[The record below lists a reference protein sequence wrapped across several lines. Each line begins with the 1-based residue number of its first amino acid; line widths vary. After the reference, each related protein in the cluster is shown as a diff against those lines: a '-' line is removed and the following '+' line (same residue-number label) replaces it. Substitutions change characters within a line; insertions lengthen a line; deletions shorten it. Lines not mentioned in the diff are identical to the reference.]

1 MSHSQDPANKR
12 TALDSTRH
20 GLASSLLRSLKKSKS
35 LAKWIS
41 ALLGFGFVALF
52 LLHPFRSTRDEVDQ
66 QIATAYTENRTME
79 VRIAGASY
87 SSLPQERGRP
97 EANAEE
103 RLSLYD
109 AVRTIKKQLSK
120 TPDDPPWLQ

>member
-1 MSHSQDPANKR
+1 MSHSQDPANTR
-12 TALDSTRH
+12 TSPDSTRR

-35 LAKWIS
+35 LAKWAS
-41 ALLGFGFVALF
+41 ALFGLGFVAIF
-52 LLHPFRSTRDEVDQ
+52 LLHPFRSARNEVDQ

-87 SSLPQERGRP
+87 SPLRQERGRP
-97 EANAEE
+97 EADPEE

-109 AVRTIKKQLSK
+109 AVR
-120 TPDDPPWLQ
+120 